1 MIDLK
6 NAVNGKE
13 IPKNQNP
20 KKAIDIA
27 EKIFKLNKQ
36 QKGKWFSLDLSLKII
51 SSKQMLQR
59 LPETLA
65 QLQAVSTSE
74 NLLNKI
80 HQIIIIFFISSK
92 RNYEKIIYN
101 VTNSIKV
108 MNTILMNSENSKMS
122 EPHSLLLNVADKIL
136 NNFDH
141 FQSNFYLQK
150 TR

>member
-13 IPKNQNP
+13 IPKNQNR

-92 RNYEKIIYN
+92 RNY
-101 VTNSIKV
+101 
-108 MNTILMNSENSKMS
+108 
-122 EPHSLLLNVADKIL
+122 
-136 NNFDH
+136 
-141 FQSNFYLQK
+141 
-150 TR
+150 